1 MRKIFVAILLTVILL
16 IAGAAPVF
24 AVDKDPVIMGEA
36 ALLLDAKTGKI
47 LFEKN
52 STKQIPPASLTKIV
66 TCILVLENLE
76 MDQKVTIPA
85 EATGFQGNNI
95 NLVEGEVLTVEQLIN
110 ATMVY
115 SANDAAVALAIE
127 VSGSEAEFV
136 KLMNQRVKSWGATH
150 TNFLNSNG
158 FTESTKHTSTAQ
170 DLAIITEEALKNKTF
185 RELVGKESY
194 TLPATN
200 KSGERKLTSTNR
212 LLFDEKSKIVVNGKE
227 RTPKYEGAFGIKTGM
242 MLSSG
247 YCLIG
252 GAKRDDT
259 EIIAIVL
266 RDKKEI
272 DRFTDAITLMD
283 FGFKNYHTYEIMA
296 PGTETGKVKVKYG
309 SKTRVKTKVE
319 NGAYVTLPTEGL
331 DSLAD
336 SKIVLQKDIK
346 APIKKGTKVG
356 VVEIYEGEEKVDTA
370 DITITETVKKGGPW
384 TAIYI
389 SDLTV
394 YLVFAFIGL
403 LILSLILL
411 KIRKR
416 KLMKKREAQR
426 LRKRQ
431 QKAREIAAMRE
442 EKRRR
447 DWPY

>member
-1 MRKIFVAILLTVILL
+1 
-16 IAGAAPVF
+16 
-24 AVDKDPVIMGEA
+24 
-36 ALLLDAKTGKI
+36 
-47 LFEKN
+47 
-52 STKQIPPASLTKIV
+52 
-66 TCILVLENLE
+66 
-76 MDQKVTIPA
+76 
-85 EATGFQGNNI
+85 
-95 NLVEGEVLTVEQLIN
+95 
-110 ATMVY
+110 
-115 SANDAAVALAIE
+115 
-127 VSGSEAEFV
+127 
-136 KLMNQRVKSWGATH
+136 
-150 TNFLNSNG
+150 
-158 FTESTKHTSTAQ
+158 
-170 DLAIITEEALKNKTF
+170 
-185 RELVGKESY
+185 
-194 TLPATN
+194 
-200 KSGERKLTSTNR
+200 
-212 LLFDEKSKIVVNGKE
+212 
-227 RTPKYEGAFGIKTGM
+227 
-242 MLSSG
+242 
-247 YCLIG
+247 
-252 GAKRDDT
+252 
-259 EIIAIVL
+259 
-266 RDKKEI
+266 
-272 DRFTDAITLMD
+272 MD

-336 SKIVLQKDIK
+336 SKIVMQKDIK

-389 SDLTV
+389 SDLTA